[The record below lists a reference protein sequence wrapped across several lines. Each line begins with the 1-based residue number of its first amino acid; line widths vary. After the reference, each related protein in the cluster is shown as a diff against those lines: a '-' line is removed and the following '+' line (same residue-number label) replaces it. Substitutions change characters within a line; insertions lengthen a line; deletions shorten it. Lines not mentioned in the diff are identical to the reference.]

1 MKSIGRTKMA
11 SELDKIAE
19 ELQKEVWAGYTEVVI
34 DHAQNPRNVGSI
46 PDADGFASVTGP
58 CGDTMKIWL
67 KVRNGAIKQATFW
80 TDGCGTSIA
89 AGSMV
94 TEMVK
99 GETIATALRTT
110 QQDVLDALG
119 GLPEESV
126 HCALLAANTVKEAA
140 KDYLTIKNEP
150 WKRAYRKTFQL

>member
-1 MKSIGRTKMA
+1 MA
-11 SELDKIAE
+11 AEMDKIAE
-19 ELQKEVWAGYTEVVI
+19 ELQKEMLSGYTEVVI
-34 DHAQNPRNVGSI
+34 DHAQNPRNVGTI

-58 CGDTMKIWL
+58 CGDTMNIWL
-67 KVRNGAIKQATFW
+67 KVRNDEIKQVAFL
-80 TDGCGTSIA
+80 TDGCGTTIA

-99 GETIATALRTT
+99 GKTVINALRTT
-110 QQDVLDALG
+110 QRDVLDALG

-140 KDYLTIKNEP
+140 KDYLTTRNEP
-150 WKRAYRKTFQL
+150 WKRAYRKT

>member
-1 MKSIGRTKMA
+1 MG

-19 ELQKEVWAGYTEVVI
+19 ELQKQMWAGYSEVVI

-46 PDADGFASVTGP
+46 HNADGSASVTGP
-58 CGDTMKIWL
+58 CGDTMEIWL
-67 KVRNGAIKQATFW
+67 KVQNGTIRQATFW
-80 TDGCGTSIA
+80 TDGCGTTIA

-94 TEMVK
+94 TELVK
-99 GETIATALRTT
+99 GKTIANALRIS

-119 GLPEESV
+119 GLPEDSL

-140 KDYLTIKNEP
+140 KDYLAMKNEP
-150 WKRAYRKTFQL
+150 WKRAYRTT